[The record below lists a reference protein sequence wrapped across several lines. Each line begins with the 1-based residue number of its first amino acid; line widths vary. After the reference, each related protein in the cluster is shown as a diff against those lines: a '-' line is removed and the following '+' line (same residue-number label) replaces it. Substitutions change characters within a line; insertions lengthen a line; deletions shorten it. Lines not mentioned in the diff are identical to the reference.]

1 MQTQTATQ
9 NFTNRFFSQSM
20 NQIFN
25 NAGWKFI
32 SDERESALHKY
43 LRATQQI

>member
-1 MQTQTATQ
+1 MQTTTTQ

-20 NQIFN
+20 NQIFD
-25 NAGWKFI
+25 NAGWEFV

-43 LRATQQI
+43 LRATRQI